1 MNESDADNQGKP
13 LDDCTEG
20 TDGADREFDGFGP
33 ENSRLRN
40 ADREEMLDAM
50 LEQTRSHLDDDSFHE
65 KFTQYV
71 RQNRLPSRFDFDNVC
86 ELVRCVL
93 KSTKINQLSVDA
105 EECVTWIAT
114 CLYEDPLSRERI
126 ERLWNSIL
134 GRIQG

>member
-13 LDDCTEG
+13 FEDAQEE
-20 TDGADREFDGFGP
+20 AVNGFGSAGSSP
-33 ENSRLRN
+33 PN
-40 ADREEMLDAM
+40 AEREEILESM
-50 LEQTRSHLDDDSFHE
+50 LEQTRSQLDDDGTHE

-71 RQNRLPSRFDFDNVC
+71 RENRLSSRFDFENVC

-93 KSTKINQLSVDA
+93 KPTRIDQLPIDV

-114 CLYEDPLSRERI
+114 CLYEDPLSRERM
-126 ERLWNSIL
+126 ERLWDSIL